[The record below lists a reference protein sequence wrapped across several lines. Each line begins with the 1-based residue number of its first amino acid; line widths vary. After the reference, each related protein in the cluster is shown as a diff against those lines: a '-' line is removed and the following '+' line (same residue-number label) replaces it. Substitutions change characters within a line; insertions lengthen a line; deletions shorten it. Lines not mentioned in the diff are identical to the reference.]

1 MSEEGLRARL
11 EREAAQ
17 VECKICRHRQWL
29 SAPTGRCDQCASE
42 IELFESREAAAA
54 ALDELSREGRVAF
67 LVEAGKG
74 LFGVV
79 ANRKFGGG
87 R

>member
-1 MSEEGLRARL
+1 MSDEGLSARL
-11 EREAAQ
+11 DREPAQ

-29 SAPTGRCDQCASE
+29 SAATGRCDQCSSD
-42 IELFESREAAAA
+42 IELFESREAAAT
-54 ALDELSREGRVAF
+54 ALDQLSREGRVAF
-67 LVEAGKG
+67 LVDAGKG